1 MRIDIAP
8 EGSGCEGEKQF
19 IQDIWDAVLN
29 MAEHLTERKILRFL
43 SVIFIFVFSQSMKP
57 GWAPLK

>member
-8 EGSGCEGEKQF
+8 EGSGCEGEKLF

-29 MAEHLTERKILRFL
+29 IPEHLTERKILRFISL
-43 SVIFIFVFSQSMKP
+43 IFVLVFSQSIKP
-57 GWAPLK
+57 AWAPLK